1 MALPFNPLRVLIVA
15 DDQLSR
21 AGLTAMLAQ
30 QSQVEVVGQATGD
43 DDIDSLLEVYLPHV
57 LVWDLGWNPVG
68 SLASLSQLTEAAPPV
83 LALLAD
89 DSLTAK
95 PMRQGLVVCSSET
108 RILINWFLPWQPWH
122 EGYP

>member
-89 DSLTAK
+89 DSLTAQAHAAGA
-95 PMRQGLVVCSSET
+95 RGLLLRNT
-108 RILINWFLPWQPWH
+108 NID
-122 EGYP
+122 